1 MGPSM
6 FCFACRSWVLWRVL
20 QSKPFFCL
28 DTPCCCVCTLQF
40 CRQRQDFGEQT
51 EADRMA
57 EEEKEILRH
66 AMQAKQAL
74 KAVKEL
80 AQVGGHSLWS
90 GWAACQG
97 QQHL

>member
-6 FCFACRSWVLWRVL
+6 FCFACSHGCFRSPNHFLVWIHLA
-20 QSKPFFCL
+20 
-28 DTPCCCVCTLQF
+28 CCVCTLQF

-90 GWAACQG
+90 G
-97 QQHL
+97 